1 MGIVHHI
8 TDNMQLF
15 SNYKI
20 DSTAS
25 VNIIYIITNTYYKNI
40 LYTRIPN
47 MFYRLVCILIFTNR
61 MMPDYTNLRSPYI
74 TIADKIIDTVHT
86 YYLNEYFNRILQNQ
100 YEKLIIATSIAYD
113 SCNKYS
119 GKKINGTNDFF
130 KYKIKDVETYIS
142 KMFSTFDN
150 SSFVSYKPAPFDTVD
165 LYYGTNLRNEE
176 TLLKSYT
183 FDKCMVYNYNYDKCS
198 INVA

>member
-1 MGIVHHI
+1 
-8 TDNMQLF
+8 
-15 SNYKI
+15 
-20 DSTAS
+20 
-25 VNIIYIITNTYYKNI
+25 
-40 LYTRIPN
+40 

-86 YYLNEYFNRILQNQ
+86 YYL
-100 YEKLIIATSIAYD
+100 
-113 SCNKYS
+113 NKYS